1 MQILLTIVLIF
12 FIGFSEEVKDASV
25 FDNDLSTQSLE
36 QQVYDLIMKL
46 EYKKFNDELAITVN
60 LCIKIHLRS
69 KLPPRLDL
77 PKALEKQVRMFETAG
92 LSVSNS
98 LHNAINLIARMEEN
112 TRSKQ
117 EWKDMNMILKRTAEN
132 TDKIVKG
139 IVDRVKVIKEIVE
152 DKTKDVESSQ
162 VHDMVSEMMRLK
174 DTNTLNTDT
183 KEMLKFFKRIN

>member
-36 QQVYDLIMKL
+36 QQVYDLIMNL